1 MKNLKLGTKMGLGF
15 GLLIIIACTL
25 GGLAVYNMRG
35 VSKDA
40 DRLDREYV
48 PEVAKAN
55 MLERTSL
62 ATMLEMR
69 TYTYT
74 GDQSSLQAL
83 RQDLGQ
89 VKEALR
95 QADAHAQAFPDL
107 TTLRENV
114 AKAKEKVAQYESLT
128 DQTVAVQDAIDQIHH
143 KLDAAAVQY
152 MQNCATFLNDQ
163 NTSMKQEIQGK
174 ASAQSLDE
182 RQQKITWVNQIIDAG
197 NDTRVRNFKAQA
209 FRSKEMLKTALG
221 NFPKIEE
228 LLAELRTVTHR
239 ESNLRQIELTKKA
252 AGDYKAAMTDLL
264 DAWDRSDEI
273 AVRRGKAADE
283 VLAACRETAD
293 AGMEHTNKIAH
304 ESAGALTAASSVMV
318 SGLAVALLLG
328 IGLAVYL
335 TRSITRPV
343 IKGVDFAKAMA
354 EGDFSKR
361 LDIDQK
367 DEVGILA
374 KALNDMV
381 ERVGQ
386 VVSEVSGGAENVA
399 SGSQELSASSE
410 TLSQGATEQAA
421 SVEEISSSMEEMA
434 SNIRQNAENARQ
446 TEKIAL
452 QSARDAEEGGQAVGA
467 TVSAMKEI
475 AEKITIIEEIARQTN
490 LLALNAAIEAARA
503 GEHGKG
509 FAVVAAEVRKL
520 AERSGQAAGEI
531 SELSGR
537 SVEVAEKAGE
547 MLNRMV
553 PDIKR
558 TADLVQ
564 EIAAASAEQDSG
576 AEQINKAV
584 QQLDKVVQQN
594 ASGAE
599 EMAST
604 SEELSS
610 QAEQLQGTMGFFR
623 IDTKEGQTRRPR
635 KKAMI
640 AHPAPHGKLAPAT
653 HASTPPAK
661 SAGLA
666 LDMGAGVGD
675 DEFEKF

>member
-1 MKNLKLGTKMGLGF
+1 MKNLKLGIKMGLGF
-15 GLLIIIACTL
+15 GLLIVIACVL
-25 GGLAVYNMRG
+25 GGLAVYSMRG
-35 VSKDA
+35 VSQDA
-40 DRLDREYV
+40 DRLDTQFV

-55 MLERTSL
+55 GLERAYRAAMLETRTLSF
-62 ATMLEMR
+62 
-69 TYTYT
+69 T
-74 GDQSSLQAL
+74 GDEETLQAV
-83 RQDLGQ
+83 RRTMGE

-95 QADAHAQAFPDL
+95 KVEEHAQAFPQL
-107 TTLRENV
+107 TILRENV
-114 AKAKEKVAQYESLT
+114 AKAKEKIALYESLSDET
-128 DQTVAVQDAIDQIHH
+128 AALQAGIAKDRD
-143 KLDAAAVQY
+143 KLDTAGQQY
-152 MQNCATFLNDQ
+152 MRNCTTFLADQ
-163 NTSMKQEIQGK
+163 NTSMEREIQAK
-174 ASAQSLDE
+174 APPQVLAE
-182 RQQKITWVNQIIDAG
+182 RLQKITWVNEIIAVG
-197 NDTRVRNFKAQA
+197 NDTRVRNFKSQA
-209 FRSKEMLKTALG
+209 MRDPEMAKAALA
-221 NFPKIEE
+221 NFPRIDE
-228 LLAELRTVTHR
+228 LLGKLRSITHK
-239 ESNLRQIELTKKA
+239 ENNLQQIELTKKA
-252 AGDYKAAMTDLL
+252 ADDYHAAMAALL
-264 DAWDRSDEI
+264 DASVKLDEVT
-273 AVRRGKAADE
+273 VRRNKAAAE
-283 VLAACRETAD
+283 VLTACRETAD
-293 AGMEHTNKIAH
+293 AGMEHTSKIAH
-304 ESAGALTAASSVMV
+304 ESVISLNRASSVMV

-328 IGLAVYL
+328 IVLAVYL

-343 IKGVDFAKAMA
+343 IMGVDFAKAMA
-354 EGDFSKR
+354 GGDFSQR
-361 LDIDQK
+361 LNIDQK
-367 DEVGILA
+367 DEVGVLA
-374 KALNDMV
+374 GALNDMV
-381 ERVGQ
+381 ERIGQ
-386 VVSEVSGGAENVA
+386 VVAEVRGGAENVA

-452 QSARDAEEGGQAVGA
+452 QSAKDAEDGGQAVTE

-475 AEKITIIEEIARQTN
+475 AEKISIIEEIARQTN

-537 SVEVAEKAGE
+537 SVEVAEKAGG
-547 MLNRMV
+547 MLSRMV

-564 EIAAASAEQDSG
+564 EIAAASAEQDAG

-610 QAEQLQGTMGFFR
+610 QAEQLQSTISFFR
-623 IDTKEGQTRRPR
+623 IGADEGTPGGVKHAAHKAGPRALAARTPARPAR
-635 KKAMI
+635 S
-640 AHPAPHGKLAPAT
+640 AP
-653 HASTPPAK
+653 S
-661 SAGLA
+661 GLA
-666 LDMGAGVGD
+666 LEMDEDAADGD
-675 DEFEKF
+675 EGFERF